1 MIERY
6 KALNVRQLNVKVE
19 EKDCRSIYLVYLTL
33 IGPSHKYEVH
43 RGLFICFF
51 LMDAR
56 FKTL

>member
-1 MIERY
+1 M
-6 KALNVRQLNVKVE
+6 RQLNVKVE

-56 FKTL
+56 FKML